1 MRKEVLLI
9 FHKPKVMKQTL
20 TIEFNKDNE
29 TEGVIKVVEEMQAG
43 WELIDS
49 GYKNDNKT
57 FTWTLIKA

>member
-1 MRKEVLLI
+1 MN
-9 FHKPKVMKQTL
+9 HKPKVMKQTL

-29 TEGVIKVVEEMQAG
+29 TEGVTKVVEEMQAG

-57 FTWTLIKA
+57 FIWTLIKA